1 MRIQELI
8 EGIKVGNL
16 NINGVL
22 YVVDKHSLE
31 QSVVRNVLPSDVD
44 RVLKKVNPELYD
56 SIDNGQQV
64 WVYDEELN
72 VGIGLRRISDGF
84 KFMLKTVVS
93 SAPFNGPTPILRV

>member
-1 MRIQELI
+1 MRLRELL

-31 QSVVRNVLPSDVD
+31 QAVVRNVLPSDVD
-44 RVLKKVNPELYD
+44 RVLKKVNPELFEP
-56 SIDNGQQV
+56 IDNGQKV

-72 VGIGLRRISDGF
+72 VGIGLRRVSDSL
-84 KFMLKTVVS
+84 KFMLMTVVS